1 MYYLENKENPINY
14 GYIFK
19 LRENATSVSTEIIAG
34 LTTFFAMSYILFVNP
49 SILGAAGMP
58 TKAVFLATILA
69 AVTSTLIMGLFAN
82 VPYALAPGMG
92 LNAFFTYTVVF
103 GLGFSWQEAL
113 AMVFICGLFNI
124 FITVT
129 KVRKSIIKA
138 IPLSLQHA
146 IGGGIGVFVAYLGFK
161 NANIINFSLSAQ
173 NIVAVNG
180 IEPAKTSAKTFA
192 HGILSLSAN
201 GGVVPAI
208 STFTEPSVLLAVF
221 GLLLMTV
228 LVIKNVRGA
237 ILLGIIAT
245 TLIGIPLGVV
255 DLSAID
261 LGGNHIGQAFN
272 ELGTTFLAA
281 VGGLTNLFKDSS
293 RLPLVLMTIFAF
305 SLSDTFD
312 TIGTFIGTGRRTGI
326 FSAED
331 EAALENSTGFSS
343 KMDRALFAD
352 AIGTSIGALFGTSN
366 TTTYVESAAGI
377 AEGGRTGLT
386 AVSTAVCFLLSILL
400 LPLVGIVPA
409 AATAP
414 ALIIVGVMMVS
425 SFLDVDWSNFEDA
438 LPAFFAAFFMA
449 LCYSISYGIA
459 GAFIFYCLVKVVKG
473 KAREVHP
480 ILWGASFLFILNFV
494 ILAIL

>member
-1 MYYLENKENPINY
+1 MEKFFKLKEN
-14 GYIFK
+14 G
-19 LRENATSVSTEIIAG
+19 TSVSTEIMAG

-49 SILGAAGMP
+49 SILSASGMP
-58 TKAVFLATILA
+58 SKAVFLATIIA
-69 AVTSTLIMGLFAN
+69 AAISTLIMGLFAN

-113 AMVFICGLFNI
+113 AMVFICGLFNV

-129 KVRKSIIKA
+129 KFRKSIIKA
-138 IPLSLQHA
+138 IPVSLQHA

-161 NANIINFSLSAQ
+161 NANIITFSASAA
-173 NIVAVNG
+173 NIVTVNG
-180 IEPAKTSAKTFA
+180 VEPAKATAKTFA
-192 HGILSLSAN
+192 DGVFSINAN

-208 STFTEPSVLLAVF
+208 STFTDPSVLLAVF
-221 GLLLMTV
+221 GLLLTAV
-228 LVIKNVRGA
+228 LVIRNVRGA
-237 ILLGIIAT
+237 ILIGIVAT
-245 TLIGIPLGVV
+245 TLAGIPMGVV
-255 DLSAID
+255 DLSTLNFD
-261 LGGNHIGQAFN
+261 GNHIGSAFS

-281 VGGLTNLFKDSS
+281 FGGMQSLFSDSS

-326 FSAED
+326 FSQED
-331 EAALENSTGFSS
+331 ENALENSTGFSS

-386 AVSTAVCFLLSILL
+386 AVSTAVCFLLSTLL

-425 SFLDVDWSNFEDA
+425 SFLDVDWSRFEDA
-438 LPAFFAAFFMA
+438 LPTFFAAFFMA

-459 GAFIFYCLVKVVKG
+459 AAFIFYCLVKIVKG
-473 KAREVHP
+473 EANKIHP
-480 ILWGASFLFILNFV
+480 ILWGSTFLFILNFI

>member
-1 MYYLENKENPINY
+1 MDTF
-14 GYIFK
+14 FK

>member
-1 MYYLENKENPINY
+1 MEKFFKLKEN
-14 GYIFK
+14 G
-19 LRENATSVSTEIIAG
+19 TSVSTEIMAG

-49 SILGAAGMP
+49 SILSASGMP
-58 TKAVFLATILA
+58 SKAVFLATIIA
-69 AVTSTLIMGLFAN
+69 AAISTLIMGLFAN

-113 AMVFICGLFNI
+113 AIVFICGLFNV

-129 KVRKSIIKA
+129 KFRKSIIKA
-138 IPLSLQHA
+138 IPVSLQHA

-161 NANIINFSLSAQ
+161 NANIITFSASAA
-173 NIVAVNG
+173 NIVTVNG
-180 IEPAKTSAKTFA
+180 VEPAKATAKTFA
-192 HGILSLSAN
+192 DGVFSINAN

-208 STFTEPSVLLAVF
+208 STFTDPSVLLAVF
-221 GLLLMTV
+221 GLLLTAV
-228 LVIKNVRGA
+228 LVIRNVRGA
-237 ILLGIIAT
+237 ILIGIVAT
-245 TLIGIPLGVV
+245 TLAGIPMGVV
-255 DLSAID
+255 DLSTLNFD
-261 LGGNHIGQAFN
+261 GNHIGSAFS

-281 VGGLTNLFKDSS
+281 FGGMQSLFSDSS

-326 FSAED
+326 FSQED
-331 EAALENSTGFSS
+331 ENALENSTGFSS

-377 AEGGRTGLT
+377 ADGGRTGLT

-425 SFLDVDWSNFEDA
+425 SFLDVDWSRFEDA

-459 GAFIFYCLVKVVKG
+459 AAFIFYCLVKIVKG
-473 KAREVHP
+473 EANKIHP
-480 ILWGASFLFILNFV
+480 ILWGSTFLFILNFI

>member
-1 MYYLENKENPINY
+1 MEKFFKLKEN
-14 GYIFK
+14 G
-19 LRENATSVSTEIIAG
+19 TSVSTEIMAG

-49 SILGAAGMP
+49 SILSASGMP
-58 TKAVFLATILA
+58 SKAVFLATIIA
-69 AVTSTLIMGLFAN
+69 AAISTLIMGLFAN

-113 AMVFICGLFNI
+113 AMVFICGLFNV

-129 KVRKSIIKA
+129 KFRKSIIKA
-138 IPLSLQHA
+138 IPVSLQHA

-161 NANIINFSLSAQ
+161 NANIITFSASAA
-173 NIVAVNG
+173 NIVTVNG
-180 IEPAKTSAKTFA
+180 VEPAKATAKTFA
-192 HGILSLSAN
+192 DGVFSINAN

-208 STFTEPSVLLAVF
+208 STFTDPSVLLAVF
-221 GLLLMTV
+221 GLLLTAV
-228 LVIKNVRGA
+228 LVIRNVRGA
-237 ILLGIIAT
+237 ILIGIVAT
-245 TLIGIPLGVV
+245 TLAGIPMGVV
-255 DLSAID
+255 DLSTLNFD
-261 LGGNHIGQAFN
+261 GNHIESAFS

-281 VGGLTNLFKDSS
+281 FGGMQSLFSDSS

-326 FSAED
+326 FSQED
-331 EAALENSTGFSS
+331 ENALENSTGFSS

-386 AVSTAVCFLLSILL
+386 AVSTAVCFLLSTLL

-425 SFLDVDWSNFEDA
+425 SFLDVDWSRFEDA

-459 GAFIFYCLVKVVKG
+459 AAFIFYCLVKIVKG
-473 KAREVHP
+473 EANKIHP
-480 ILWGASFLFILNFV
+480 ILWGSTFLFILNFI

>member
-1 MYYLENKENPINY
+1 MEKFFKLKEN
-14 GYIFK
+14 G
-19 LRENATSVSTEIIAG
+19 TSVSTEIMAG

-49 SILGAAGMP
+49 SILSASGMP
-58 TKAVFLATILA
+58 SKAVFLATIIA
-69 AVTSTLIMGLFAN
+69 AAISTLIMGLFAN

-113 AMVFICGLFNI
+113 AMVFVCGLFNV

-129 KVRKSIIKA
+129 KFRKSIIKA
-138 IPLSLQHA
+138 IPVSLQHA

-161 NANIINFSLSAQ
+161 NANIITFSASAA
-173 NIVAVNG
+173 NIVTVNG
-180 IEPAKTSAKTFA
+180 IEPAKATAKTFA
-192 HGILSLSAN
+192 DGVFSINAN

-208 STFTEPSVLLAVF
+208 STFTDPSVLLAIF
-221 GLLLMTV
+221 GLLLTAV
-228 LVIKNVRGA
+228 LVIRNVRGA
-237 ILLGIIAT
+237 ILIGIVAT
-245 TLIGIPLGVV
+245 TLAGIPMGVV
-255 DLSAID
+255 DLSTLNFD
-261 LGGNHIGQAFN
+261 GNHIGSAFS

-281 VGGLTNLFKDSS
+281 FGGMQSLFSDSS

-326 FSAED
+326 FSQED
-331 EAALENSTGFSS
+331 ENALENSTGFSS

-377 AEGGRTGLT
+377 AEGGRTGLM
-386 AVSTAVCFLLSILL
+386 AVSTAVCFLLSTLL
-400 LPLVGIVPA
+400 LPLVSIVPA

-425 SFLDVDWSNFEDA
+425 SFLDVDWSRFEDA

-459 GAFIFYCLVKVVKG
+459 AAFIFYCLVKIVKG
-473 KAREVHP
+473 EANKIHP
-480 ILWGASFLFILNFV
+480 ILWGSTFLFILNFI

>member
-1 MYYLENKENPINY
+1 MEKFFKLKEN
-14 GYIFK
+14 GTT
-19 LRENATSVSTEIIAG
+19 LSTEIIAG

-49 SILGAAGMP
+49 SILGAAGIP
-58 TKAVFLATILA
+58 TKAVFLATIFSA
-69 AVTSTLIMGLFAN
+69 AIATAIMGLFAN

-103 GLGFSWQEAL
+103 SLGFSWQEAL
-113 AMVFICGLFNI
+113 GMVFICGLFNI
-124 FITVT
+124 FITIT

-146 IGGGIGVFVAYLGFK
+146 IGGGIGIFVAYLGFK

-173 NIVAVNG
+173 DIVAVNG
-180 IEPAKTSAKTFA
+180 VEATKATAKTFA
-192 HGILSLSAN
+192 NGISAVTAN

-208 STFTEPSVLLAVF
+208 STFTEPNVLLAVF
-221 GLLLMTV
+221 GLLLMAV

-237 ILLGIIAT
+237 IL
-245 TLIGIPLGVV
+245 IGIVITTVVGIPMGVV
-255 DLSAID
+255 NLSSVNFAS
-261 LGGNHIGQAFN
+261 NHIGQAFG

-281 VGGLTNLFKDSS
+281 FGGMASLFNDPN

-331 EAALENSTGFSS
+331 EAALETSSGFSS

-352 AIGTSIGALFGTSN
+352 AIGTSIGALLGTSN
-366 TTTYVESAAGI
+366 TTTYVESATGI
-377 AEGGRTGLT
+377 AGGGRTGLT
-386 AVSTAVCFLLSILL
+386 AISTAVCFVLSILI

-459 GAFIFYCLVKVVKG
+459 GAFIFYCLVKIVKG
-473 KAREVHP
+473 KTNEVHP
-480 ILWGASFLFILNFV
+480 ILWGATALFILNFI

>member
-1 MYYLENKENPINY
+1 MEKFFKLKEN
-14 GYIFK
+14 G
-19 LRENATSVSTEIIAG
+19 TSVSTEIMAG

-49 SILGAAGMP
+49 SILSASGMP
-58 TKAVFLATILA
+58 SKAVFLATIIA
-69 AVTSTLIMGLFAN
+69 AAISTLIMGLFAN

-113 AMVFICGLFNI
+113 AMVFICGLFNV

-129 KVRKSIIKA
+129 KFRKSIIKA
-138 IPLSLQHA
+138 IPVSLQHA

-161 NANIINFSLSAQ
+161 NANIITFSASAA
-173 NIVAVNG
+173 NIVTVNG
-180 IEPAKTSAKTFA
+180 VEPAKATAKTFA
-192 HGILSLSAN
+192 DGVFSINAN

-208 STFTEPSVLLAVF
+208 STFTDPSVLLAVF
-221 GLLLMTV
+221 GLLLTAV
-228 LVIKNVRGA
+228 LVIRNVRGA
-237 ILLGIIAT
+237 ILIGIVAT
-245 TLIGIPLGVV
+245 TLAGIPMGVV
-255 DLSAID
+255 DLSTLNFD
-261 LGGNHIGQAFN
+261 GNHIGSAFS

-281 VGGLTNLFKDSS
+281 FGGMQSLFSDSS

-326 FSAED
+326 FSQED
-331 EAALENSTGFSS
+331 ENALENSTGFSS

-386 AVSTAVCFLLSILL
+386 AVSTAVCFLLSTLL

-425 SFLDVDWSNFEDA
+425 SFLDVDWSRFEDA
-438 LPAFFAAFFMA
+438 LPAFFGAFFMA

-459 GAFIFYCLVKVVKG
+459 AAFIFYCLVKIVKG
-473 KAREVHP
+473 EANKIHP
-480 ILWGASFLFILNFV
+480 ILWGSTFLFILNFI

>member
-1 MYYLENKENPINY
+1 MEKF
-14 GYIFK
+14 FK
-19 LRENATSVSTEIIAG
+19 LNENGTSVSTEIMAG

-58 TKAVFLATILA
+58 TQAVFLATIIA
-69 AVTSTLIMGLFAN
+69 TVISTLIMGLFAN

-103 GLGFSWQEAL
+103 GLGFTWQEAL

-138 IPLSLQHA
+138 IPVSLQHA

-161 NANIINFSLSAQ
+161 NANIIEFSLSGS
-173 NIVAVNG
+173 NIVTINGVAPAAADLSNGVNA
-180 IEPAKTSAKTFA
+180 IA
-192 HGILSLSAN
+192 AN

-208 STFTEPSVLLAVF
+208 STFTDPSVILAVI
-221 GLLLMTV
+221 GLLLTAV
-228 LVIKNVRGA
+228 LVIKNIRGA
-237 ILLGIIAT
+237 ILIGIIVTTLLGI
-245 TLIGIPLGVV
+245 PMGVV
-255 DLSAID
+255 DVSAVSFS
-261 LGGNHIGQAFN
+261 NNIGSAFS

-281 VGGLTNLFKDSS
+281 FDGMSSLFNDSS

-312 TIGTFIGTGRRTGI
+312 TLGTFIGTGRKTGI

-386 AVSTAVCFLLSILL
+386 AVSTATFFLLSILL
-400 LPLVGIVPA
+400 LPIVGIVPA

-425 SFLDVDWSNFEDA
+425 SFLDVDWSKFEDA
-438 LPAFFAAFFMA
+438 LPAFFAAFFMSLA
-449 LCYSISYGIA
+449 YSISYGIA
-459 GAFIFYCLVKVVKG
+459 AAFIFYCLVKMSTG
-473 KAREVHP
+473 KSKEIHP
-480 ILWGASFLFILNFV
+480 ILWGATALFILNFV

>member
-1 MYYLENKENPINY
+1 MEKF
-14 GYIFK
+14 FK
-19 LRENATSVSTEIIAG
+19 LKEHGTTVSTEIVAG
-34 LTTFFAMSYILFVNP
+34 VTTFFAMSYILFVNP
-49 SILGAAGMP
+49 SVLSIAKMP
-58 TKAVFLATILA
+58 TLAVFLATIIA
-69 AVTSTLIMGLFAN
+69 SAVSTLIMGLFAN

-92 LNAFFTYTVVF
+92 LNAFFTYTVVI

-113 AMVFICGLFNI
+113 AMVFLCGLFNI

-129 KVRKSIIKA
+129 KVRKNIIKA
-138 IPLSLQHA
+138 IPVSLQHA
-146 IGGGIGVFVAYLGFK
+146 IGGGIGIFVAYLGFK
-161 NANIINFSLSAQ
+161 NANLITFSTSASDIIT
-173 NIVAVNG
+173 VNG
-180 IEPAKTSAKTFA
+180 VEPGKATFENGVESVFA
-192 HGILSLSAN
+192 G

-208 STFTEPSVLLAVF
+208 STFTDPSVLLAVF
-221 GLLLMTV
+221 GLFLTAI

-237 ILLGIIAT
+237 ILIGIVVT
-245 TLIGIPLGVV
+245 TLVGIPMGVV
-255 DLSAID
+255 DLSGID
-261 LGGNHIGQAFN
+261 LAENNLGTAFK

-281 VGGLTNLFKDSS
+281 FGGMGKLFSDSS

-312 TIGTFIGTGRRTGI
+312 TLGTFIGTGRKTGI

-331 EAALENSTGFSS
+331 EEALENSSGFHS

-366 TTTYVESAAGI
+366 TTTYVESASGI
-377 AEGGRTGLT
+377 AAGGRTGLT
-386 AVSTAVCFLLSILL
+386 AVTAAVLFLLSALL
-400 LPLVGIVPA
+400 APLVSIVPA

-425 SFLDVDWSNFEDA
+425 SFLDVNWADFEEA
-438 LPAFFAAFFMA
+438 LPAFFAAMFMA

-459 GAFIFYCLVKVVKG
+459 AAFIFYCLVKIVKG
-473 KAREVHP
+473 KAKEIHP
-480 ILWGASFLFILNFV
+480 ILWVATALFITNFI

>member
-1 MYYLENKENPINY
+1 MEKFFKLKEN
-14 GYIFK
+14 G
-19 LRENATSVSTEIIAG
+19 TSVSTEIMAG

-49 SILGAAGMP
+49 SILSASGMP
-58 TKAVFLATILA
+58 SKAVFLATIIA
-69 AVTSTLIMGLFAN
+69 AAISTLIMGLFAN

-113 AMVFICGLFNI
+113 AMVFICGLFNV

-129 KVRKSIIKA
+129 KFRKSIIKA
-138 IPLSLQHA
+138 IPVSLQHA

-161 NANIINFSLSAQ
+161 NANIITFSASAA
-173 NIVAVNG
+173 NIVTVNG
-180 IEPAKTSAKTFA
+180 VEPAKATAKTFA
-192 HGILSLSAN
+192 DGVFSINAN

-208 STFTEPSVLLAVF
+208 STFTDPSVLLAVF
-221 GLLLMTV
+221 GLLLTAV
-228 LVIKNVRGA
+228 LVIRNVRGA
-237 ILLGIIAT
+237 ILIGIVAT
-245 TLIGIPLGVV
+245 TLAGIPMGVV
-255 DLSAID
+255 DLSTLNFD
-261 LGGNHIGQAFN
+261 GNHIGSAFS

-281 VGGLTNLFKDSS
+281 FGGMQSLFSDSS

-312 TIGTFIGTGRRTGI
+312 TIGTFIGTGRRTGN
-326 FSAED
+326 FSQED
-331 EAALENSTGFSS
+331 ENALENSTGFSS

-386 AVSTAVCFLLSILL
+386 AVSTAVCFLLSTLL

-425 SFLDVDWSNFEDA
+425 SFLDVDWSRFEDA

-459 GAFIFYCLVKVVKG
+459 AAFIFYCLVKIVKG
-473 KAREVHP
+473 EANKIHP
-480 ILWGASFLFILNFV
+480 ILWGSTFLFILNFI

>member
-1 MYYLENKENPINY
+1 MEKFFKLKEN
-14 GYIFK
+14 G
-19 LRENATSVSTEIIAG
+19 TSVSTEIMAG

-49 SILGAAGMP
+49 SILSASGMP
-58 TKAVFLATILA
+58 SKAVFLATIIA
-69 AVTSTLIMGLFAN
+69 AAISTLIMGLFAN

-113 AMVFICGLFNI
+113 AMVFICGLFNV

-129 KVRKSIIKA
+129 KFRKSIIKA
-138 IPLSLQHA
+138 IPVSLQHA

-161 NANIINFSLSAQ
+161 NANIITFSASAA
-173 NIVAVNG
+173 NIVTVNG
-180 IEPAKTSAKTFA
+180 VEPAKATAKTFA
-192 HGILSLSAN
+192 DGVFSINAN

-208 STFTEPSVLLAVF
+208 STFTDPSVLLAVF
-221 GLLLMTV
+221 GLLLTAV
-228 LVIKNVRGA
+228 LVIRNVRGA
-237 ILLGIIAT
+237 ILIGIVAT
-245 TLIGIPLGVV
+245 TLAGIPMGVV
-255 DLSAID
+255 DLSTLNFD
-261 LGGNHIGQAFN
+261 GNHIGSAFS

-281 VGGLTNLFKDSS
+281 FGGMQSLFSDSS

-326 FSAED
+326 FSQED
-331 EAALENSTGFSS
+331 ENALENSTGFSS

-386 AVSTAVCFLLSILL
+386 AVSTAVCFLLSTLL

-425 SFLDVDWSNFEDA
+425 SFLDVDWSRFEDA

-459 GAFIFYCLVKVVKG
+459 AAFIFYCLVKIVKG
-473 KAREVHP
+473 EANKIHP
-480 ILWGASFLFILNFV
+480 ILWGSTFLFILNFI

>member
-1 MYYLENKENPINY
+1 MEKFFKLKEN
-14 GYIFK
+14 G
-19 LRENATSVSTEIIAG
+19 TSVSTEIMAG

-49 SILGAAGMP
+49 SILSASGMP
-58 TKAVFLATILA
+58 SKAVFLATIIA
-69 AVTSTLIMGLFAN
+69 AAISTLIMGLFAN

-113 AMVFICGLFNI
+113 AMVFICGLFNV

-129 KVRKSIIKA
+129 KFRKSIIKA
-138 IPLSLQHA
+138 IPVSLQHA

-161 NANIINFSLSAQ
+161 NANIITFSASAA
-173 NIVAVNG
+173 NIVTVNG
-180 IEPAKTSAKTFA
+180 VEPAKATAKTFA
-192 HGILSLSAN
+192 DGVFSINAN

-208 STFTEPSVLLAVF
+208 STFTDPSVLLAVF
-221 GLLLMTV
+221 GLLLTAV
-228 LVIKNVRGA
+228 LVIRNVRGA
-237 ILLGIIAT
+237 ILIGIVAT
-245 TLIGIPLGVV
+245 TLAGIPMGVV
-255 DLSAID
+255 DLSTLNFD
-261 LGGNHIGQAFN
+261 GNHIGSAFS
-272 ELGTTFLAA
+272 EFGTTFLAA
-281 VGGLTNLFKDSS
+281 FGGMQSLFSDSS

-326 FSAED
+326 FSQED
-331 EAALENSTGFSS
+331 ENALENSTGFSS

-386 AVSTAVCFLLSILL
+386 AVSTAVCFLLSTLL

-425 SFLDVDWSNFEDA
+425 SFLDVNWSRFEDA

-459 GAFIFYCLVKVVKG
+459 AAFIFYCLVKIVKG
-473 KAREVHP
+473 EANKIHP
-480 ILWGASFLFILNFV
+480 ILWGSTFLFILNFI

>member
-1 MYYLENKENPINY
+1 MEKF
-14 GYIFK
+14 FK
-19 LRENATSVSTEIIAG
+19 LNENGTSVSTEIMAG

-58 TKAVFLATILA
+58 TQAVFLATIIA
-69 AVTSTLIMGLFAN
+69 TVISTLIMGLFAN

-103 GLGFSWQEAL
+103 GLGFTWQEAL

-138 IPLSLQHA
+138 IPVSLQHA

-161 NANIINFSLSAQ
+161 NANIIEFSLSGS
-173 NIVAVNG
+173 NIVTINGAAPAAADLSNGVNA
-180 IEPAKTSAKTFA
+180 IA
-192 HGILSLSAN
+192 AN

-208 STFTEPSVLLAVF
+208 STFTDPSVILAVI
-221 GLLLMTV
+221 GLLLTAV
-228 LVIKNVRGA
+228 LVIKNIRGA
-237 ILLGIIAT
+237 ILLGIIVT
-245 TLIGIPLGVV
+245 TLLGIPMGVV
-255 DLSAID
+255 DVSAVSFS
-261 LGGNHIGQAFN
+261 NNIGSAFS

-281 VGGLTNLFKDSS
+281 FDGMSSLFNDSS

-312 TIGTFIGTGRRTGI
+312 TLGTFIGTGRKTGI

-386 AVSTAVCFLLSILL
+386 AVSTATFFLLSILL
-400 LPLVGIVPA
+400 LPIVGIVPA

-425 SFLDVDWSNFEDA
+425 SFLDVDWSKFEDA
-438 LPAFFAAFFMA
+438 LPAFFAAFFMSLA
-449 LCYSISYGIA
+449 YSISYGIA
-459 GAFIFYCLVKVVKG
+459 AAFIFYCLVKMSTG
-473 KAREVHP
+473 KSKEIHP
-480 ILWGASFLFILNFV
+480 ILWGATALFILNFV